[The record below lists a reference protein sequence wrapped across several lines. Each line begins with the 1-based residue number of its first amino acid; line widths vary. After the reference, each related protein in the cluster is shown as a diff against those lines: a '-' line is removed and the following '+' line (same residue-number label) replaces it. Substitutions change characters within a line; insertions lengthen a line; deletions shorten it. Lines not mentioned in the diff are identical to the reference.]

1 MDNKKMFYF
10 LSGLPRS
17 GSTLLSSILN
27 QNPNIYASSNSPVC
41 GTMFSVESNI
51 VNSEQ
56 YSAFPKPDIV
66 PSMVYGILEG
76 YYSDTAKNII
86 IDKSRGWCEKASL
99 ELLLRNLPYEPKIIL
114 TVRDIKSILA
124 SFIHLIHN
132 NSDKVSFIDNEI
144 NQLQQ
149 FNFYRPDDDIR
160 CDYLMQPKGLIDN
173 SLYGIATALNP
184 DNRKYF
190 HFVEYDD
197 LVDKTE
203 ETVLRIYKFL
213 EIDPFEH
220 NFNNIINH
228 TPENDDVYGIDGLHS
243 VRKEISRRGTNP
255 EEILSSYVLNK
266 YSELELWR

>member
-1 MDNKKMFYF
+1 VENKKIFYF

-41 GTMFSVESNI
+41 GTMFAVEGNI
-51 VNSEQ
+51 INSEQ

-66 PSMVYGILEG
+66 PPMVYGILEG
-76 YYSDTAKNII
+76 YYADIEKNII
-86 IDKSRGWCEKASL
+86 IDKSRGWCEPASL
-99 ELLLRNLPYEPKIIL
+99 ELALRNLPYEPKIIV
-114 TVRDIKSILA
+114 TVRDILSILA

-132 NSDKVSFIDNEI
+132 NDKVSFIDNEI

-149 FNFYRPDDDIR
+149 FHFYRPDDDIR

-197 LVDKTE
+197 LVNNTE
-203 ETVLRIYKFL
+203 ETILGIYKFL
-213 EIDPFEH
+213 DIDTFEH
-220 NFNNIINH
+220 NFDNIVNH
-228 TPENDDVYGIDGLHS
+228 APENDDVYGIDGLHAI
-243 VRKEISRRGTNP
+243 REKISRRGINP
-255 EEILSSYVLNK
+255 EEILSSYILNK
-266 YSELELWR
+266 YSGLEFWR